1 MIRSEILERFILGY
15 GLEVPDEG
23 LGPPVSFSQLWKAAR
38 ENCGE
43 CSADEL
49 LDALFNLEREHA
61 ELNKF
66 YLVGNQYLPSSFESR
81 RPKSNWKEFFYG
93 DSFRI
98 RVLPPGRRRF
108 EKLGEG
114 NGSDDRRFARLAIE
128 EARKSVAQPDGRVHP
143 NVGAVVVKNGVELS
157 KAHRGERPE
166 NHAEYIA
173 LEKKLADEAVAGAT
187 VYTTLEPCTTR
198 NHPKIPCAQRL
209 IERRVT
215 RVVMGMLD
223 PDKRITGR
231 GQRKLREA
239 GIATDFFPPDLMSEV
254 EELNR
259 EFTRHREQK
268 REEVNGGPDL
278 SLEWMEKKE
287 WPHWDLL
294 RIRNIGNA
302 SAFNIGLRFS
312 WEELSFSPPF
322 DKNVLHANQEITA
335 EARFSEKT
343 GPHSSNIGRMD
354 EILRIAYLKDRTP
367 PLQVIASFSDGRIG
381 FEKPFTFDL
390 GPGGQS
396 AERIKI
402 TPGLRKKI
410 QAASS
415 ILAES

>member
-23 LGPPVSFSQLWKAAR
+23 LGRPVSFSQLWKAAR

-128 EARKSVAQPDGRVHP
+128 EARKSVAQSDGRVHP

-231 GQRKLREA
+231 GQRKLRDA

-259 EFTRHREQK
+259 EFTRHCEQK
-268 REEVNGGPDL
+268 GEEVAGGPDL
-278 SLEWMEKKE
+278 SLEWKHAKNSG
-287 WPHWDLL
+287 DLICL
-294 RIRNIGNA
+294 RNIGNT
-302 SAFNIGLRFS
+302 SAFNIGLKFS
-312 WEELSFSPPF
+312 WEELFFDPPF
-322 DKNVLHANQEITA
+322 DRNVLHPSQEITQHA
-335 EARFSEKT
+335 HFGERT
-343 GPHSSNIGRMD
+343 GPHSVNLGWME
-354 EILRIAYLKDRTP
+354 EILRIAYLNDRKP
-367 PLQVIASFSDGRIG
+367 PLQVILSFSDGQAR
-381 FEKPFTFDL
+381 FEKPFTFEL
-390 GPGGQS
+390 GPGGRN

-410 QAASS
+410 QAATSN
-415 ILAES
+415 LAES